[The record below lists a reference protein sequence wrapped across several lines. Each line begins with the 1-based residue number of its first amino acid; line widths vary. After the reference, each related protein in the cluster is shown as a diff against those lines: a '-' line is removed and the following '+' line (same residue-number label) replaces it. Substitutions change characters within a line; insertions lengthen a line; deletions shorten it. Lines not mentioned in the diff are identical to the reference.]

1 MSKVKLRV
9 MQKASFFLI
18 SINFNKKKLVKKN
31 TVKNN
36 KYELKSSKLAILAGA
51 V

>member
-9 MQKASFFLI
+9 MQKASFVLI
-18 SINFNKKKLVKKN
+18 RINFNKKKPVKKN
-31 TVKNN
+31 KIKNN
-36 KYELKSSKLAILAGA
+36 KYELKTSKLAMSAGA